1 MEVRKEGQRVGGTE
15 GGKGGREEGR
25 EGGGEERK
33 KERLEREK
41 MKGRRT
47 PAGTLPLS
55 PLIYHP
61 IGPFRY
67 LDSYGAQKLLSTIN
81 RFRETYGDHF
91 EPAPLLQDFAKD
103 PSRKFHPK

>member
-1 MEVRKEGQRVGGTE
+1 M
-15 GGKGGREEGR
+15 GR
-25 EGGGEERK
+25 EGGREGG
-33 KERLEREK
+33 KERRRRRRKEGEARKGGENERMEESSSWY
-41 MKGRRT
+41 
-47 PAGTLPLS
+47 PLIITS
-55 PLIYHP
+55 PLPTP